1 MMNKDVY
8 IIDIHNERLIATRMQ
23 SIEWCHFQ

>member
-8 IIDIHNERLIATRMQ
+8 IIIQLRITVKIQNI
-23 SIEWCHFQ
+23 

>member
-8 IIDIHNERLIATRMQ
+8 IIIAPSAFHA
-23 SIEWCHFQ
+23 SIGYAQHILQGAF